1 MKNYTNYTIT
11 MKTILSIF
19 ICFGLATTISAQCV
33 KGNCFKGHG
42 TYEWENGDFYE
53 GMWKNGKPDGNGVFY
68 FENGDNYTGRFSE
81 GIKNGHGKYT
91 WKDGN
96 TYDGNWD
103 EDKMDGRGK
112 YYWAR
117 EGATF
122 DGLFKE
128 GQFTNIEIGTP
139 AESPKEFPK

>member
-1 MKNYTNYTIT
+1 MKNYIIT
-11 MKTILSIF
+11 MKTILSLF
-19 ICFGLATTISAQCV
+19 LCLGVATAISAQCV

-81 GIKNGHGKYT
+81 GLKNGHGKYT

>member
-1 MKNYTNYTIT
+1 MW
-11 MKTILSIF
+11 LR
-19 ICFGLATTISAQCV
+19 V

-81 GIKNGHGKYT
+81 GLKNGHGKYT

>member
-1 MKNYTNYTIT
+1 MKNYIIT
-11 MKTILSIF
+11 MKTILSLF
-19 ICFGLATTISAQCV
+19 LCFGVATAISAQCV

-81 GIKNGHGKYT
+81 GLKNGHGKYT

-103 EDKMDGRGK
+103 EDKMDGRGR

>member
-1 MKNYTNYTIT
+1 
-11 MKTILSIF
+11 MKTILSLF
-19 ICFGLATTISAQCV
+19 LCFGVATAISAQCV

-81 GIKNGHGKYT
+81 GLKNGHGKYT

-128 GQFTNIEIGTP
+128 GQFTNEELN
-139 AESPKEFPK
+139 AEQKSYC

>member
-1 MKNYTNYTIT
+1 MKNYTIT
-11 MKTILSIF
+11 MKTILSLF
-19 ICFGLATTISAQCV
+19 LCFGIATAISAQCV

-68 FENGDNYTGRFSE
+68 FENGDNYTGRRSE
-81 GIKNGHGKYT
+81 GLKSGHGKYT

>member
-1 MKNYTNYTIT
+1 MKNYTIT
-11 MKTILSIF
+11 MKTILSLF
-19 ICFGLATTISAQCV
+19 LCFGVATAISAQCV

-81 GIKNGHGKYT
+81 GLKNGHGKYT

-117 EGATF
+117 
-122 DGLFKE
+122 
-128 GQFTNIEIGTP
+128 
-139 AESPKEFPK
+139 

>member
-1 MKNYTNYTIT
+1 MKNYTIT
-11 MKTILSIF
+11 MKTILSLF
-19 ICFGLATTISAQCV
+19 LCFGIATAISAQCV

-81 GIKNGHGKYT
+81 GLKNGHGKYT

-128 GQFTNIEIGTP
+128 SQFTNIEIGTP

>member
-1 MKNYTNYTIT
+1 MKNYTIT
-11 MKTILSIF
+11 MKTMLSLF
-19 ICFGLATTISAQCV
+19 LCFGVATAISAQCV

-81 GIKNGHGKYT
+81 GLKNGHAKYT

>member
-1 MKNYTNYTIT
+1 MKNYTIT
-11 MKTILSIF
+11 MKTILSLF
-19 ICFGLATTISAQCV
+19 LCFGVATAISAQCV

-81 GIKNGHGKYT
+81 GLKSGHGKYT
-91 WKDGN
+91 LKDGN

-103 EDKMDGRGK
+103 DDKMDGRGK